1 MAHNRGKE
9 VVDDEEYHSQPAPK
23 ASKWIFQKWRR
34 QPKETSENA
43 SSSNPPED
51 KTEKIADDLE
61 EIPQKKRNWAIPNED
76 SNKWSQ
82 DVVEFYNNGDA
93 PFCYSIFFKDKKL
106 DGDFWG
112 TLLGYRCNGQLWPM
126 HIEGWVTRMMH
137 FRDARLRTNGP
148 SGLRW
153 TILPPEFRDLLIL
166 KESKFAAV
174 YANGTHELYPPWWEV
189 DYIYIPL
196 CIRNVGD
203 WYLVRINLQ
212 TMELV
217 QYWPNKGYIKDYRSL
232 IHFPTM
238 DVLPI
243 KFDWLLDEI
252 QYWRKYDGVYIDKRD
267 RHLKVH
273 NANDDYAPKDGG
285 DLGGDTGVLACMLM
299 QHLVQNKNL
308 NVDDDFKNKCMKYR
322 RYMAEQYYNWRF
334 IPRG

>member
-51 KTEKIADDLE
+51 KTEKTAEDLE

-93 PFCYSIFFKDKKL
+93 PFCYSIFFKDRKL

-148 SGLRW
+148 SG
-153 TILPPEFRDLLIL
+153 
-166 KESKFAAV
+166 
-174 YANGTHELYPPWWEV
+174 
-189 DYIYIPL
+189 
-196 CIRNVGD
+196 D

-217 QYWPNKGYIKDYRSL
+217 QYWPNKGYIKDYRRL

-273 NANDDYAPKDGG
+273 NVNDDYAPKDGG

-299 QHLVQNKNL
+299 QQLVQNKNL

>member
-51 KTEKIADDLE
+51 KTEKTAEDLE

-93 PFCYSIFFKDKKL
+93 PFCYSIFFKDRKL

-148 SGLRW
+148 S
-153 TILPPEFRDLLIL
+153 
-166 KESKFAAV
+166 
-174 YANGTHELYPPWWEV
+174 
-189 DYIYIPL
+189 
-196 CIRNVGD
+196 
-203 WYLVRINLQ
+203 
-212 TMELV
+212 
-217 QYWPNKGYIKDYRSL
+217 
-232 IHFPTM
+232 
-238 DVLPI
+238 
-243 KFDWLLDEI
+243 
-252 QYWRKYDGVYIDKRD
+252 DKRD

-273 NANDDYAPKDGG
+273 NVNDDYAPKDGG

-299 QHLVQNKNL
+299 QQLVQNKNL